1 MERVTETK
9 NSMLMKLKE
18 NSPVYQKRPRFHIY
32 PQMPVRQI
40 QHFLKQA
47 ARRLKPVTVQL
58 HPSTYT
64 KQTTEVSGTLSLSPH
79 SSHVILTTKDEE
91 TVHLIQP
98 KSIRHVR
105 LS

>member
-9 NSMLMKLKE
+9 QSMLMKLKE
-18 NSPVYQKRPRFHIY
+18 HSPVYQKRPQFHLY

-40 QHFLKQA
+40 KHFVTQA
-47 ARRLKPVTVQL
+47 ARQLKEVTVQL

-64 KQTTEVSGTLSLSPH
+64 KQATEVSGTLTLSPH
-79 SSHVILTTKDEE
+79 SSHVILTAQDEE

-98 KSIRHVR
+98 QSIRHVR